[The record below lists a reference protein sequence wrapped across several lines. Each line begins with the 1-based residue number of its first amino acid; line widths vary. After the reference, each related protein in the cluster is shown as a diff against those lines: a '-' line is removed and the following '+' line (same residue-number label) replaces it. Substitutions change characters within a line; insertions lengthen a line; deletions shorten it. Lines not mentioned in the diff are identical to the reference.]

1 MKALTLLLASVCL
14 LLAACSQ
21 DPNAVA
27 NPHDSKYRKQEVGAD
42 VCVLDTATQLLWQ
55 VKSSDTGLNS
65 AANTYSWFNPD
76 EAHGELD
83 YRGVEDGGVCVDSAC
98 DIWNYV
104 NAVND
109 DGLCGYHDW
118 RMPTKD
124 EMFSI
129 SDLRRAENPPTMNVG
144 FFPDAKAAEYW
155 TGNDYSFQFDA
166 AWTWNFQHGHDRVDW
181 KKEAKF
187 VRLVRG
193 VANKLDAVKE

>member
-1 MKALTLLLASVCL
+1 MKAPTFPLASFFL
-14 LLAACSQ
+14 LLAACSP
-21 DPNAVA
+21 DPNAIP
-27 NPHDSKYRKQEVGAD
+27 NPHDSKYRSLEVGAD
-42 VCVLDTATQLLWQ
+42 VCVLDTDTQLLWQ
-55 VKSSDTGLNS
+55 VKSSYIGLND

-83 YRGVEDGGVCVDSAC
+83 YRGIEDGGVCIGSAC
-98 DIWNYV
+98 DTWNYV

-109 DGLCGYHDW
+109 AGLCGYRDW

-129 SDLRRAENPPTMNVG
+129 SDLRRAENPPTMNVD

-193 VANKLDAVKE
+193 VATQLDAVKE